1 MFEKIAYAAQGAPAQ
16 PEANPLALFFPFIM
30 VFAIMYLL
38 IWRPQSKQR
47 KELQSLVEN
56 LKKGD
61 KIVTSGGL
69 LGTIA
74 GIQKEYVVIK
84 VGDNDQNKLEVL
96 KSSITGLRNN
106 EETRKK

>member
-1 MFEKIAYAAQGAPAQ
+1 MFEKVAYAASAAPAQ

-47 KELQSLVEN
+47 KELQSMIEK

-61 KIVTSGGL
+61 QVVTAGGI
-69 LGTIA
+69 LGTVS
-74 GIQKEYVVIK
+74 GIQKDYVVLK
-84 VGDNDQNKLEVL
+84 VGDGDSKIEVL

-106 EETRKK
+106 